1 LGTPPP
7 AEENRPGFWKRA
19 NPVRWF
25 GSGRDGETNRQ
36 ATTTTVPKT
45 TTIDTAARPTQLAK
59 ASTPPAPRPAP
70 TSFARYDYKR
80 PFPPRPGNRSTAEKF
95 LAAGLKLHRAGNAAG
110 AVTEYSTAVAADP
123 AHFEANYNLG
133 LAAFEAGN
141 YSRSLSAYEQ
151 ALSIKP
157 TDADARYNFALAL
170 DRAGYPVDA
179 ANELQTLLSTNDR
192 YVNAHLTLANLYAN
206 RLGEPAMARKHYR
219 KVLDLDPKNAE
230 SVAIRYWLA
239 ANPG

>member
-1 LGTPPP
+1 
-7 AEENRPGFWKRA
+7 
-19 NPVRWF
+19 VRWF
-25 GSGRDGETNRQ
+25 GSGRDGETNRP
-36 ATTTTVPKT
+36 TTTTAAPKT
-45 TTIDTAARPTQLAK
+45 APATDTAARPTQLAK
-59 ASTPPAPRPAP
+59 ASPPPAQRPAP

-80 PFPPRPGNRSTAEKF
+80 PFPPRPGNRATSEKF

-110 AVTEYSTAVAADP
+110 AVTEYSTAAAADP

-192 YVNAHLTLANLYAN
+192 YVNAHLTVANLYAN